1 MMEQLKH
8 LSLVKKGDRQVKLT
22 LDVEN
27 TTIKRNGKLHLDP
40 FEPENTLVMVGMLDD
55 HGNETIVTFDHSEVS
70 PTTDGHKIVQDAL
83 DKATVLIG
91 HNISHDLV
99 WLWESGFKYS
109 GAVFDTMMM
118 EYIIQRGIKQPLSLE
133 ACAERYELETKKQ
146 DTLKQ
151 YFKKGKSV
159 RDIPHAELSEYLS
172 ADLHATQQLAHELN
186 IKFNTANDVGLDK
199 IRQLTNRMVVLLSKI
214 HMRGFKVDSDAL
226 EEVRITFEEE
236 RKEIIKYLDVK
247 VRELM
252 GDVPINLS
260 SPEQLSTL
268 IYSRKPKNKT
278 VWMNAHEPYM
288 SDASFRDLIRDE
300 TDIVYKAK
308 LKQCKTCYG
317 SGKIRKVKKDGNPF
331 AKETRCP
338 TCGGNG
344 YHVIPTNTIAG
355 LKFVPPSAK
364 WATASGF
371 STNKRNLE
379 LLANAARR
387 KDMPEALEFLEK
399 VQRLS
404 ALDTYL
410 SSFVGGIKNNIK
422 ADGMLHVKLNQHM
435 TSTGRLSGKEP
446 NMQNMPRGGT
456 FPVKR
461 VFVSRFD
468 GGHIIEAD
476 FAQLE
481 FRVAAF
487 LSQDPVAIQEVTEG
501 FDVHAYTAKVISDAG
516 QPMSRQEAK
525 AHTFA
530 PLYGASGYGRSEA
543 EATYYTHFNE
553 KYEGIARWHKSLA
566 KEALNNGKITT
577 PSGREFS
584 FPDVVRSPRGR
595 VSHFTQIKNYPVQSF
610 ATADIVP
617 LALYWFDMMLQHQ
630 QSCVVNTVHDS
641 IVIDVHPEEHYE
653 VISTVEDVN
662 HNITWLIQEH
672 LGVDFNVPLLLE
684 AKIGNNWLDMKDVT

>member
-1 MMEQLKH
+1 MEQLKH
-8 LSLVKKGDRQVKLT
+8 QLSDKRASGPVKLT

-27 TTIKRNGKLHLDP
+27 TVTKRNGKLHLDP
-40 FEPENTLVMVGMLDD
+40 FEPDNTLVMVGMLDD

-70 PTTDGHKIVQDAL
+70 PTSDGHKIVQDAL

-99 WLWESGFKYS
+99 WLWESGFKYN

-133 ACAERYELETKKQ
+133 ACAERYELDTKKQ
-146 DTLKQ
+146 DTLKE
-151 YFKKGKSV
+151 YLKKGLSV

-172 ADLHATQQLAHELN
+172 ADLHATQQLAHKLN
-186 IKFNTANDVGLDK
+186 IKFNTANDVGLDR
-199 IRQLTNRMVVLLSKI
+199 IRQLTNIMVVLLSKI

-236 RKEIIKYLDVK
+236 RKEIVAYLDGK

-288 SDASFRDLIRDE
+288 SDASFRDLIRDQ

-317 SGKIRKVKKDGNPF
+317 SGKIRKVKKDGTPF
-331 AKETRCP
+331 AKETRCT

-344 YHVIPTNTIAG
+344 YHVIPTNAVAG
-355 LKFVPPSAK
+355 LKFIPPSAK

-461 VFVSRFD
+461 VFISRFD
-468 GGHIIEAD
+468 GGRIVEAD

-487 LSQDPVAIQEVTEG
+487 LSQDPIAIQEVVEG

-543 EATYYTHFNE
+543 EATYYSHFNE
-553 KYEGIARWHKSLA
+553 KYMGIARWHKSLA

-662 HNITWLIQEH
+662 HNITGLIQEH